1 MVAAMEADMGHNQP
15 TVAACINRQAD
26 PSEIAKAIVFLLSPE
41 ASFITGTVMDV
52 DGGWMA

>member
-1 MVAAMEADMGHNQP
+1 MVAAMEAELGHNQP

-26 PSEIAKAIVFLLSPE
+26 PSEIARAIVFLLSDD
-41 ASFITGTVMDV
+41 ASYVTGTIMDV

>member
-1 MVAAMEADMGHNQP
+1 MVAAMEKEMGHTQA

-26 PSEIAKAIVFLLSPE
+26 PSEIAQAIVFLLSPE
-41 ASFITGTVMDV
+41 ASYITETIMDV

>member
-1 MVAAMEADMGHNQP
+1 MVAVMEAEMGHSQE

-26 PSEIAKAIVFLLSPE
+26 PSEIAQAIVFLLSPD
-41 ASFITGTVMDV
+41 ASYITGTVMDV